1 MTLSYTN
8 ASLNILTDLMFSIF
22 IPLPMLWKLHV
33 NFRTRV
39 TLMCILGIGVFACA
53 AASVKVSYLT
63 NYGKTGDLL
72 WDSRN
77 ITIWTATELNVAI
90 TAASLPCL
98 KPLFKRILGS
108 KYGSGSYGTSRKQ
121 HTGKKHWRPISE
133 ARQKSIRNNLSET
146 ESQIAFELGDCHVQ
160 AFVHDDSTT
169 STEIGQAI
177 KEKRESDED
186 DGSTSSNVPE
196 KGIFATTTT
205 SVHYS
210 KR

>member
-1 MTLSYTN
+1 
-8 ASLNILTDLMFSIF
+8 
-22 IPLPMLWKLHV
+22 MLWTLHV
-33 NFRTRV
+33 NFRTWV
-39 TLMCILGIGVFACA
+39 TLMFILGIGVFACA

-77 ITIWTATELNVAI
+77 ITIWTATELNVGI

-98 KPLFKRILGS
+98 KPLFKRILSS
-108 KYGSGSYGTSRKQ
+108 KYGSGSYGTSLKQ
-121 HTGKKHWRPISE
+121 HSGKKYWRPISE
-133 ARQKSIRNNLSET
+133 ARQKSNRNNLSES

-169 STEIGQAI
+169 STEICQAVT
-177 KEKRESDED
+177 EKRRCDVED
-186 DGSTSSNVPE
+186 AATSSSVPE
-196 KGIFATTTT
+196 NGIFATTTT